1 MEASARA
8 QVAAG
13 LCDRMISIII
23 PVYNEAGQITA
34 NVHKIRSILKCNN
47 IRYEFIIVDD
57 GSTDKSWEELTALSN
72 SNSNNYNSNIR
83 VIRLSRNFGKEA
95 AICAG
100 LDYCSGDACVVMD
113 ADLQHPPAL
122 IPEMVRLWHD
132 EGYQVVDGVKTSHT
146 RTGFFN
152 KIGSPAFYRIMRR
165 LSGLDLNN
173 ASDFKLL
180 DARVVKAWRTMN
192 ENNTFF
198 RGMTAWVGFKR
209 TSLPFDVVRRTSGS
223 SKWTFLRLC
232 KLAVNAI
239 TSYSSVLLQIVTM
252 MGVLFLIL
260 SLIIG
265 IQTLYMK
272 FAGRA
277 VSGFTTIILLLLLI
291 GSTLMIS
298 LGIIGM
304 YIARIFNEVKS
315 RPRYL
320 ISESR
325 GIAGESSRE
334 A

>member
-1 MEASARA
+1 MEASDRV

-13 LCDRMISIII
+13 LRDRMISIII

-34 NVHKIRSILKCNN
+34 NVHKISSILECNN

-72 SNSNNYNSNIR
+72 NNSNIR
-83 VIRLSRNFGKEA
+83 IIRLSRNFGKEA

-100 LDYCSGDACVVMD
+100 LDYCSGDACIVMD
-113 ADLQHPPAL
+113 ADLQHPPEL
-122 IPEMVRLWHD
+122 IPEMVRLWND
-132 EGYQVVDGVKTSHT
+132 EGYQVVDGVKTSHA
-146 RTGFFN
+146 RTGLFN
-152 KIGSPAFYRIMRR
+152 KIGSPVFYRIMRR
-165 LSGLDLNN
+165 LSGFDLNN
-173 ASDFKLL
+173 SSDFKLL
-180 DARVVKAWRTMN
+180 DAKVVDAWRTMN

-209 TSLPFDVVRRTSGS
+209 TSLPFAVVRRTSGK